1 MRLLV
6 LGGSF
11 NPVHLGHLMLA
22 EEVAAEFSYDRIL
35 LVPSL
40 QPPHKTLADDP
51 GPGHRLGM
59 VQAAVEGNSAYI
71 IDSCELERKGLSYT
85 FETLDHVVSTYM
97 IDGKPGLVIG
107 DDLAAG
113 FSSWRNPEGICN
125 LADLVLARR
134 CGEPS
139 TLQARFRHRTAH
151 NMLFPVS
158 STDIRSRI
166 AAARPWRW
174 LVPSQVAQYIEDHQL
189 YRVARA

>member
-11 NPVHLGHLMLA
+11 NPIHLGHLMLA
-22 EEVAAEFSYDRIL
+22 EEVAAEFFYDRIM

-40 QPPHKTLADDP
+40 MPPHKILADDP
-51 GPGHRLGM
+51 GPEHRLGM
-59 VQAAVEGNSAYI
+59 VKAAVEQNSGYLV
-71 IDSCELERKGLSYT
+71 DTCELERKGLSYT
-85 FETLDHVVSTYM
+85 FETLEHLIATYP

-113 FSSWRNPEGICN
+113 FTSWRNPEGICQ
-125 LADLVLARR
+125 LADLVVARR
-134 CGEPS
+134 GGEPAP
-139 TLQARFRHRTAH
+139 LQYRHRTAH
-151 NMLFPVS
+151 NMLLPVS

-174 LVPSQVAQYIEDHQL
+174 LVPPRVAHYIEDHEL
-189 YRVARA
+189 YRVTRT